1 MCTIA
6 WPYRYF
12 CRNCPDLA
20 TTVTREHCALPIP
33 ERLACHTFGQH
44 ACACD
49 TFWLG
54 GEISLGCGAA
64 SECKSTPPSNCA
76 TNEATLFCSLT
87 GVHIPF
93 VRTGCG
99 RTPSVRAG
107 IFTPVSQV
115 VWRLQ
120 SHQPAYRCILV
131 SYMSGYVDSYKGGEV
146 VLQAHARGRVVG
158 VLVHLIAPRDLR
170 RGDVGWIARARCRMS
185 GAIAMNWIDVLA
197 TWVSSYCCP
206 VRQGQSRQ

>member
-1 MCTIA
+1 VSWLLIAKALLTTSFLSSLLECPLQTIQESDVFEDHSFYYVPHETSWRAPAAMCTIA

-76 TNEATLFCSLT
+76 TNEAT
-87 GVHIPF
+87 
-93 VRTGCG
+93 
-99 RTPSVRAG
+99 
-107 IFTPVSQV
+107 IFAA
-115 VWRLQ
+115 L
-120 SHQPAYRCILV
+120 PACTFL
-131 SYMSGYVDSYKGGEV
+131 SCE
-146 VLQAHARGRVVG
+146 QAVG
-158 VLVHLIAPRDLR
+158 VR
-170 RGDVGWIARARCRMS
+170 RVCAQ
-185 GAIAMNWIDVLA
+185 
-197 TWVSSYCCP
+197 VSSHPCRKSCGDCKAISP
-206 VRQGQSRQ
+206 PTDVF